1 MPYREATV
9 RDRALR
15 TVGWGIVGAFVL
27 LPLLACFAARAGVDL
42 LPARLLVA
50 VSDLVFGQRWSRDLA
65 FATHEFEVVP
75 SPLALVVVVALTYVA
90 WWFAQR
96 SEVWVDER
104 KQLLVART
112 TRFPLP
118 ARLVK
123 VPLAEVHAVRVER
136 SWFLRRWVALDEIEQ
151 RTLLCLRIGG
161 GRTVAAIDAHLR
173 RLRGD

>member
-1 MPYREATV
+1 MTYREATV

-15 TVGWGIVGAFVL
+15 TVGWGLALALGL
-27 LPLLACFAARAGVDL
+27 LPLLVVCAARAGVEL
-42 LPARLLVA
+42 LPQRLLA
-50 VSDLVFGQRWSRDLA
+50 PLSDLVFGPAWSRDLA
-65 FATHEFEVVP
+65 FATDALAVVP
-75 SPLALVVVVALTYVA
+75 TSLALLLVVTLGYVA

-104 KQLLVART
+104 RHLLVART

-118 ARLVK
+118 ARVVK
-123 VPLAEVHAVRVER
+123 LPLADVHAVRVER

-151 RTLLCLRIGG
+151 RTLLCLRVG
-161 GRTVAAIDAHLR
+161 GRRQVAAIDAHLR